1 MTRHFVVFVRDFAHR
16 VDSFETKGVR
26 CSQSRSKSHSS
37 SARRS
42 SPRDL
47 GALRDAFPLQPG
59 QSGALL
65 CLDGR
70 VWLDYLSRP
79 EAFAR
84 LYPKLLE
91 GYLLDAL
98 EHVDGKTT
106 GDPETF
112 VSALA
117 EAPRSRGPSAG
128 LGEDV
133 RVRGDGIV
141 GWGLELD
148 GELVQLCT
156 FSGGNE
162 GSRTRIARPS
172 VRR

>member
-1 MTRHFVVFVRDFAHR
+1 MRSHFNPGSR
-16 VDSFETKGVR
+16 GR
-26 CSQSRSKSHSS
+26 CSVSTGECGSTTSPG
-37 SARRS
+37 RR
-42 SPRDL
+42 
-47 GALRDAFPLQPG
+47 
-59 QSGALL
+59 
-65 CLDGR
+65 
-70 VWLDYLSRP
+70 
-79 EAFAR
+79 AFAR

-148 GELVQLCT
+148 GELVQLCA
-156 FSGGNE
+156 FSSGNE
-162 GSRTRIARPS
+162 GSRTLSLGRA
-172 VRR
+172 